1 MSARQHTKTENNN
14 PKKQAENIMATSKI
28 HIFRAGT
35 FFSMG
40 GQSVTFSESDLAS
53 TAAAYNPRKHIA
65 PLVLGHPEIDAPA
78 YGSVNSLSMLGSGL
92 YAFADV
98 GPVLQNKVRSGEY
111 LRVSAS
117 FYPPYSPHNPVP
129 GIHYLKHVGF
139 LGAVPPAVK
148 GLEPPAFASSHDGC
162 LSFAAYALPL
172 DMYQY
177 MSGDRDSLHARV
189 LEERRCSPNLSYAEA
204 LGRVESKSK
213 AATQFS
219 ELNVEPER
227 LLQHRQILGIQAA
240 SPGMSYAEAAN
251 IFFRR

>member
-1 MSARQHTKTENNN
+1 
-14 PKKQAENIMATSKI
+14 MATAKI

-40 GQSVTFSESDLAS
+40 GQSVTFSESDLAR
-53 TAAAYNPRKHIA
+53 TAAVYDPRKHIA
-65 PLVLGHPEIDAPA
+65 PLVLGHPEIDSPA
-78 YGSVNSLSMLGSGL
+78 YGSVNSLSLSEGGL

-111 LRVSAS
+111 LRVSSA
-117 FYPPYSPHNPVP
+117 FYPPDSPHNPVP
-129 GIHYLKHVGF
+129 GSIYLKHVGF

-172 DMYQY
+172 DMHQY

-189 LEERRCSPNLSYAEA
+189 LAEQRGSPTLSYAEA
-204 LGRVESKSK
+204 LGRVESKCK

-219 ELNVEPER
+219 GLNVEPER
-227 LLQHRQILGIQAA
+227 LLQHQQILGIQAA